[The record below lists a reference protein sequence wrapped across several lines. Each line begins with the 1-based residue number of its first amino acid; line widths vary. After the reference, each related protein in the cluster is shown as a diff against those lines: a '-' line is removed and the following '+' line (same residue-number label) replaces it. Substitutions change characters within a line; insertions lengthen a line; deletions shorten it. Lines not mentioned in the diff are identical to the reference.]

1 MMLRNGTVL
10 LYLSIDSMLPSI
22 VCVGSGAVLVALSM
36 MITQMTLNRKKEE
49 EIRYNDLINDVY
61 SNGKSTDL

>member
-22 VCVGSGAVLVALSM
+22 VFVGSGAVLVALSM
-36 MITQMTLNRKKEE
+36 MIAQMTLNRKKEE